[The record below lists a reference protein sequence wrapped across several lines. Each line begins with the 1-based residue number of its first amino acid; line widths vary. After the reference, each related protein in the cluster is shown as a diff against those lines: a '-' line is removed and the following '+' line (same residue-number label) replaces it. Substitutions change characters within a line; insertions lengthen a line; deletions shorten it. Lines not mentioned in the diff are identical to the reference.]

1 MAATTV
7 IESIK
12 KSARILIVCH
22 IRPDGDSLGSG
33 FALKK
38 VAEKLGKQVDF
49 VTDSDRPSHYSFIKC
64 FYELN
69 DKKYSGYD
77 LGIAVD
83 CADDTRLGKWL
94 SVFNKCPNTINIDHH
109 RTNNRFAKVNYVYP
123 EKSSACEVVYDLIS
137 GDDVIDADIATLLYL
152 GISTDTGNFM
162 HNNTKP
168 ETLAAASKLLALGAD
183 LEAIVNDF
191 YKNNTKNKIMLTAK
205 AIESMRFFKDDYIV
219 IMTITRK
226 MLEECGCDI
235 TDTEGLIDYGM
246 SIGSVGVAVCMT
258 EQNVRSYKVSYR
270 SKGID
275 VSVAALMFGG
285 GGHKLAAGCVVN
297 GHYED
302 VVRKIVK
309 SVTDGIAE

>member
-1 MAATTV
+1 MAATV
-7 IESIK
+7 IERIK
-12 KSARILIVCH
+12 NAERILIVCH

-38 VAEKLGKQVDF
+38 IAEKFGKSVDF
-49 VTDSDRPSHYSFIKC
+49 VSDSDRPSHYSFIKC
-64 FYELN
+64 FNELN
-69 DKKYSGYD
+69 DKKYSNYD

-94 SVFNKCPNTINIDHH
+94 AVFDKCRYTINIDHH
-109 RTNNRFAKVNYVYP
+109 RTNNRFAQVNFVYP
-123 EKSSACEVVYDLIS
+123 EKSSACEVVYDLIAAD
-137 GDDVIDADIATLLYL
+137 GVIDADIATLLYL

-168 ETLAAASKLLALGAD
+168 ETLATASKLLALGAD
-183 LEAIVNDF
+183 LESIVNDF
-191 YKNNTKNKIMLTAK
+191 YKNNSKNKIMLTAK
-205 AIESMRFFKDDYIV
+205 AIESMRFFRDDYIV
-219 IMTITRK
+219 IMTVTRK

-235 TDTEGLIDYGM
+235 ADTEGLIDYGM

-258 EQNVRSYKVSYR
+258 EQNARSYKVSYR
-270 SKGID
+270 SKALD
-275 VSVAALMFGG
+275 VSLAALSFGG

-302 VVRKIVK
+302 VVSKIVK
-309 SVTDGIAE
+309 SVTDGMAE